1 MTAFPQFSWKD
12 KCQQLLCQSVA
23 NHLVDIQHN
32 LAAVATEMGASHRY
46 DLTADVSHLLVGSI
60 NSEKYKYVARERP
73 DVKAVM
79 PTWIEAVR
87 SIWMDGTECSEA
99 EILALENEHKV
110 PPMWGLQVCL
120 TGFDEVEKREEIK
133 SNIERGG
140 ADYHP
145 DLTKNVS
152 HLVTKT
158 ARGKKYDA
166 ARRWGITCVS
176 EKWLSDCLE
185 RGMALE
191 EDLYDPLLPL
201 EEQGRGAWRRDLAGV
216 PNEFRKKRKLES
228 RSGSGADG
236 KRKLRRTMS
245 AKLKSNSE
253 SLWADIGTGS
263 TPKAQVDGFAEA
275 VDDSTIQP
283 VSAVETN
290 QSPAPPSAP
299 VGKPEVPA
307 EPVPRREG
315 IFAGV
320 AVFIQGFP
328 SAKLQIL
335 TNHLGANGAVLP
347 SAWSDDSVI
356 DGFEVDDKIL
366 MIPHD
371 LPRNEYPPMP
381 SQLLKLPIVTEFWVE
396 SCLHQKAAVD
406 PMQDRFTQPFK
417 SQRIE
422 GLKGLIIACT
432 GFKDMD
438 LLHLSK
444 AIKMTGAVFDEFV
457 RPETGLLISQPTAA
471 PSDKLKYAWE
481 LKCPV
486 VTLDWLWECLE
497 TGTAQAYDKFLVKPP
512 ADFVAQ
518 RNR

>member
-1 MTAFPQFSWKD
+1 
-12 KCQQLLCQSVA
+12 
-23 NHLVDIQHN
+23 
-32 LAAVATEMGASHRY
+32 MGASHRY
-46 DLTADVSHLLVGSI
+46 DLTADVSHLVVGSI
-60 NSEKYKYVARERP
+60 DSEKYKYVARERP
-73 DVKAVM
+73 DVKAVK

-87 SIWMDGTECSEA
+87 SIWMDGIECTEA
-99 EILALENEHKV
+99 DILALENEHRV
-110 PPMWGLQVCL
+110 PPIWNLQVCL

-140 ADYHP
+140 ANYHP
-145 DLTKNVS
+145 DLTKSVS

-158 ARGKKYDA
+158 TQGKKYDA

-191 EDLYDPLLPL
+191 EESYNPLLPPA
-201 EEQGRGAWRRDLAGV
+201 EQGVGAWRRDLAGV

-228 RSGSGADG
+228 RSGSGSDG

-245 AKLKSNSE
+245 AKLKSNSD

-263 TPKAQVDGFAEA
+263 TPKGPADGFAEA
-275 VDDSTIQP
+275 VDDSTILP
-283 VSAVETN
+283 VSVAEKDQT
-290 QSPAPPSAP
+290 PDPPSAT
-299 VGKPEVPA
+299 VSKPEIPA
-307 EPVPRREG
+307 EPAPRKEG

-320 AVFIQGFP
+320 AVFVQGFP
-328 SAKLQIL
+328 SVKLQIL

-347 SAWSDDSVI
+347 SAWSEDSII

-371 LPRNEYPPMP
+371 LPRDEYPPMP
-381 SQLLKLPIVTEFWVE
+381 PQLLNLPIVTEFWVE
-396 SCLHQKAAVD
+396 SCLHMKAAVD

-422 GLKGLIIACT
+422 GLKGLVVACT

-444 AIKMTGAVFDEFV
+444 AIQMTGAAFDEFV
-457 RPETGLLISQPTAA
+457 RPEVGLLIAQPTATY
-471 PSDKLKYAWE
+471 SDKLKCAWE
-481 LKCPV
+481 LKTPV
-486 VTLDWLWECLE
+486 VTLDWFWECLE
-497 TGTAQAYDKFLVKPP
+497 TGTAQPYDKFLVKPP
-512 ADFVAQ
+512 AEFVAQ